1 MARRSRVKRVGKPKV
16 RSKKTKYNGI
26 EFKSQLEVD
35 MYQAL
40 ESIGVKPKYEPEHFT
55 VSDGFVYNGEFYKN
69 TKGRKDVHLGQKL
82 IRPITYTP
90 DFVDH
95 DLRFIIETKGQPNE
109 SFPLRWKLFM
119 KYMKDN
125 GMEDYSLFIPRNKYQ
140 VNQTASIIKSKLR

>member
-1 MARRSRVKRVGKPKV
+1 MARKKRLKRVGKPKV

-40 ESIGVKPKYEPEHFT
+40 ESIGLKPKYEPQHFC
-55 VSDGFVYNGEFYKN
+55 VSDGFVYHGEFYKN

-82 IRPITYTP
+82 IQPITYTP

-95 DLRFIIETKGQPNE
+95 DLKFIIETKGQPNE

-119 KYMKDN
+119 KYMNEN
-125 GMEDYSLFIPRNKYQ
+125 GMGDYSLYIPRNKHQ
-140 VNQTASIIKSKLR
+140 VNQTASIIKSKLQ